1 MDIKRTEGT
10 SGASGE
16 LCYMVCSSIAIVSP
30 RQGAGSYS
38 CCDFSINLG
47 PTLPELKELNIPEDV
62 GANYPDFGTFLLNDK
77 KGNKVGILQ
86 SSCFHRPTAIVEAI
100 LKIWLNG
107 EVEEV
112 PVTWKSLID
121 ALKKSR
127 LNVLA
132 DKVENYARSLD

>member
-1 MDIKRTEGT
+1 MG
-10 SGASGE
+10 
-16 LCYMVCSSIAIVSP
+16 
-30 RQGAGSYS
+30 
-38 CCDFSINLG
+38 NL
-47 PTLPELKELNIPEDV
+47 V
-62 GANYPDFGTFLLNDK
+62 
-77 KGNKVGILQ
+77 

-112 PVTWKSLID
+112 PVTWESVID

-132 DKVENYARSLD
+132 AKVEKYARSLN